1 MSENPKLVH
10 FLLCVIVLF
19 HIFLDSQWFQKA
31 GFIFLS
37 LTPVVSRGF
46 LLFVAYPEGLEAS
59 HCKVAVSQSKIQ

>member
-31 GFIFLS
+31 GFICLS
-37 LTPVVSRGF
+37 FTPVVSFICLSFTPVVSRRF
-46 LLFVAYPEGLEAS
+46 LLFVANPEGLGP
-59 HCKVAVSQSKIQ
+59 

>member
-31 GFIFLS
+31 GFICLS
-37 LTPVVSRGF
+37 FTPVVSRRF
-46 LLFVAYPEGLEAS
+46 LLFVANPEGLGP
-59 HCKVAVSQSKIQ
+59 